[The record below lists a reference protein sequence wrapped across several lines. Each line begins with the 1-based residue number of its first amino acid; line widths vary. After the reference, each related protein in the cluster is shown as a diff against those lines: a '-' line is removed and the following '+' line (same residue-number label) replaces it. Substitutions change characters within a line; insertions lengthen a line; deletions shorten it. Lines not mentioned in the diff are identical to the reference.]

1 MLYFVK
7 GAFDSFVKI
16 LAIPVPLGM
25 GIELQVYHF
34 VVFGVVSAVVVKFL
48 WGLYS

>member
-7 GAFDSFVKI
+7 GAFTAFIDI
-16 LAIPVPLGM
+16 LSIPVPLGM
-25 GIELQVYHF
+25 GYELQVYHF